1 MKVKYALV
9 LLSLLISSME
19 LFAQEVIDLKGCV
32 YDEQKTPVPGA
43 AVYLKDRPGVGV
55 STDIDGEF
63 SIKAT
68 IGDILVVSFIGYKTQ
83 EKLITK
89 QEKIII
95 TLSPETEELEEVVI
109 TGLGTS
115 QRKVSLVGAITNVE
129 IGRAHV

>member
-19 LFAQEVIDLKGCV
+19 LFAQEVIELKGCV
-32 YDEQKTPVPGA
+32 YDEQKAPVPGA

-55 STDIDGEF
+55 STNIDGEF
-63 SIKAT
+63 AIKTT

-89 QEKIII
+89 QEKLII

-115 QRKVSLVGAITNVE
+115 QRKVSLVGAVTNVDMTLVS
-129 IGRAHV
+129 R

>member
-109 TGLGTS
+109 TGLGT
-115 QRKVSLVGAITNVE
+115 
-129 IGRAHV
+129 

>member
-19 LFAQEVIDLKGCV
+19 LFAQEVIELKGCV
-32 YDEQKTPVPGA
+32 YDEQKAPVPGA

-55 STDIDGEF
+55 STNIDGEF
-63 SIKAT
+63 AIKTT

-89 QEKIII
+89 QLPYLLRQKNWKK
-95 TLSPETEELEEVVI
+95 L
-109 TGLGTS
+109 
-115 QRKVSLVGAITNVE
+115 
-129 IGRAHV
+129 